1 MFKQLFSSAK
11 PSPLLEAAFQDVETM
26 LQQSSRMLDV
36 AAAGLFDNQPIEVDL
51 DDMDDVVD
59 EGERMVR
66 RTVLQHLSVNPK
78 QDLVASLI
86 LVSIVQDIERIGDFA
101 RGLAEVAKLAG
112 TPRGGPFADELR
124 SLADRLRPMFEIC
137 SRGFQE
143 DDVDES
149 RVVISNHLEL
159 KKDLV
164 AYTTK
169 VADSDL
175 TADMAVTYASAARI
189 LRRISAHLSNIAS
202 TVVQP
207 FDRIRHGDEDL

>member
-11 PSPLLEAAFQDVETM
+11 PSPLLEAAFKDVETM
-26 LQQSSRMLDV
+26 LLQSSRMLDV
-36 AAAGLFDNQPIEVDL
+36 ALAGLLDNKPIEVDL

-66 RTVLQHLSVNPK
+66 RTVLEHLTVNPK

-101 RGLAEVAKLAG
+101 RGLAEVAALAT
-112 TPRGGPFADELR
+112 TPRSGPYAEELR
-124 SLADRLRPMFEIC
+124 TLADRLRPMFEIC

-149 RVVISNHLEL
+149 RVVISNHLTL

-164 AYTTK
+164 EYTSK
-169 VADSDL
+169 IASSDL
-175 TADMAVTYASAARI
+175 NADMAVTYASACRI